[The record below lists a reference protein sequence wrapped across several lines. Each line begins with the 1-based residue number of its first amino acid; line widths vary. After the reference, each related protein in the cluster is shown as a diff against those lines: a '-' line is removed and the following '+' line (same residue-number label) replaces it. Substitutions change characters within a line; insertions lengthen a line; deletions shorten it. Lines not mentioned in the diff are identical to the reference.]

1 MEPWRL
7 SVHPIYGAIYRD
19 GEFVQRGA
27 ILGLNTQANGVV
39 VAPASG
45 WVRLVRASAS
55 GDPLKSSSESA
66 PQNAATDAARN
77 DGIDSSRDS
86 AKDSSK
92 EARVDYIL
100 VEIWPQTRT

>member
-27 ILGLNTQANGVV
+27 IVGLNTQANGVV

-45 WVRLVRASAS
+45 WVRVVRTSAS
-55 GDPLKSSSESA
+55 GDSSKASPEDIA
-66 PQNAATDAARN
+66 INASTDASKN
-77 DGIDSSRDS
+77 DS
-86 AKDSSK
+86 KDSSK
-92 EARVDYIL
+92 DSFKETRVDYVL

>member
-45 WVRLVRASAS
+45 WVRVVRASAS
-55 GDPLKSSSESA
+55 DDSLKSSSESV
-66 PQNAATDAARN
+66 PQNAARN
-77 DGIDSSRDS
+77 NVIDSSRDS
-86 AKDSSK
+86 SKDNSK
-92 EARVDYIL
+92 ETRVDYIL
-100 VEIWPQTRT
+100 VEIWPQSRT

>member
-45 WVRLVRASAS
+45 WVRVVRASAS
-55 GDPLKSSSESA
+55 ASGEPLKSSSESA

-77 DGIDSSRDS
+77 DIS
-86 AKDSSK
+86 DSSK
-92 EARVDYIL
+92 DNSREARVDYIL

>member
-27 ILGLNTQANGVV
+27 ILGLNTEANGVV

-45 WVRLVRASAS
+45 WVRVVRAPTPANPPNSTSISTPA
-55 GDPLKSSSESA
+55 G
-66 PQNAATDAARN
+66 
-77 DGIDSSRDS
+77 
-86 AKDSSK
+86 K
-92 EARVDYIL
+92 EADKDAVTEGSHETRYDYVS
-100 VEIWPQTRT
+100 VEIWPTNRT